1 MTLTLAGADQASRKT
16 PATSTT
22 DTERLQREV
31 AQLRDKLAGQ
41 PVIEQAKGMLMQTFG
56 LSSEQAFDVLRV
68 LSQDSNVRLRRV
80 ACCVV
85 DYWTRCGPRPDFD
98 AAAEFLQTLRTGLR
112 ATVGDH

>member
-1 MTLTLAGADQASRKT
+1 MTLTLAGADQTSRRT
-16 PATSTT
+16 AATSTT
-22 DTERLQREV
+22 ETERLQREV

-56 LSSEQAFDVLRV
+56 LTAEQAFDILRT

-80 ACCVV
+80 ARCVV

-98 AAAEFLQTLRTGLR
+98 AAAEFLHTLREGLR